1 MLMLRNDGGAAEDGK
16 LAHLPIIYMHV
27 ATELV
32 EHEVR
37 WFL

>member
-1 MLMLRNDGGAAEDGK
+1 MELEMED
-16 LAHLPIIYMHV
+16 LAHLPIIGMHV